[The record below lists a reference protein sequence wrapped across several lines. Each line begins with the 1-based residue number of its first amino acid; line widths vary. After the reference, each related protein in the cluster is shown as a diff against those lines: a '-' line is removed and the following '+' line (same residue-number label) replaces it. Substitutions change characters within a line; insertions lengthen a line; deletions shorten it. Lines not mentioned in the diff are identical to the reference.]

1 MENVVPVIVQYED
14 GTCVVQL
21 PNGAELAAVGLE
33 KAQEVV
39 DYYFESDKPK
49 RRIGFVIQDQIKKCR
64 EL

>member
-14 GTCVVQL
+14 GSCVVQL
-21 PNGAELAAVGLE
+21 PNGAELAAVGIE

-49 RRIGFVIQDQIKKCR
+49 RRIGFVIQD
-64 EL
+64 

>member
-1 MENVVPVIVQYED
+1 MENVVPVIVQYAD
-14 GTCVVQL
+14 GSCVVQF

-49 RRIGFVIQDQIKKCR
+49 RRIGFVIQD
-64 EL
+64 